1 MKACGVSQITWH
13 LHLCRNAAYW
23 RGGQFAR
30 AHAEFLRLL
39 AQAGRTPQPVFV
51 TIWTDEVSCQRS
63 YARWLAALGLAALPQ
78 GIDIRCVALG
88 REWAWF
94 GDAADPAGQT
104 AAGIA
109 HWLTQW
115 EEAVA
120 RRMDAA
126 SLELGEVFP
135 DAPPAW
141 LADYLQTPLCS
152 LLAAYPASGALACTK
167 PVPPHG

>member
-51 TIWTDEVSCQRS
+51 TIWTDELSCQRS

-78 GIDIRCVALG
+78 GIDIRCVVLG
-88 REWAWF
+88 SEWAWF
-94 GDAADPAGQT
+94 GDAADPAGQN

-120 RRMDAA
+120 RHMDAA
-126 SLELGEVFP
+126 NLELGEVFP

-152 LLAAYPASGALACTK
+152 LLAAYPARSA
-167 PVPPHG
+167 PHYRSN

>member
-1 MKACGVSQITWH
+1 MPEATLPTAWH
-13 LHLCRNAAYW
+13 LYLCRHVAHW

-30 AHAEFLRLL
+30 AYAEFLRLL

-51 TIWTDEVSCQRS
+51 TIWTDEVSYQRT

-78 GIDIRCVALG
+78 GIDIRCVVLG
-88 REWAWF
+88 RERARF
-94 GDAADPAGQT
+94 GDAGDPDGQA
-104 AAGIA
+104 AAGISD
-109 HWLTQW
+109 WLAQW

-120 RRMDAA
+120 RQMDAA
-126 SLELGEVFP
+126 NLELGEVFP

-152 LLAAYPASGALACTK
+152 LLAAYPGHSA
-167 PVPPHG
+167 PHYRSK

>member
-88 REWAWF
+88 SEWARF

-109 HWLTQW
+109 GWLAQW

-120 RRMDAA
+120 RSMDAA
-126 SLELGEVFP
+126 NLELGEVFP

-152 LLAAYPASGALACTK
+152 LLAAYPASCAVACTR
-167 PVPPHG
+167 PVQPHG